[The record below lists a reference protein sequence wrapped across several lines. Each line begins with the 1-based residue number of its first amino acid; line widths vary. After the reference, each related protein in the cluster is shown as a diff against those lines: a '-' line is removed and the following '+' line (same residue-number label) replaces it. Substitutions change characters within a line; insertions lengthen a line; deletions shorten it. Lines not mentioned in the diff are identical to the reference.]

1 MAEMEDMLKKLER
14 VSGRHSR
21 IKEKI
26 EALKQQL
33 IEEEKSMQR
42 EKDKVNGKWMK
53 KFAALAEN
61 KGLQVYD
68 LDPVK
73 IIELVVAAP
82 EDFYVFGKGCGC
94 NGQGAESKENMTDS
108 KVVTEVNKVT
118 GLQKEEP

>member
-33 IEEEKSMQR
+33 MEEEKSMQR

-53 KFAALAEN
+53 KFAAIAEH

-68 LDPVK
+68 LDPAK
-73 IIELVVAAP
+73 IVDFIAAAP
-82 EDFYVFGKGCGC
+82 EDFCVSGKGSGGNDQC
-94 NGQGAESKENMTDS
+94 AEPKEDKTDR
-108 KVVTEVNKVT
+108 KAVPEVNMIT
-118 GLQKEEP
+118 GLEKEEP